1 MELILKRTYNNTDK
15 GYCIGHLFVNGK
27 YLCDT
32 LEDVSRGLNSKMTL
46 KEILKRKIKGLT
58 AIPVGVYGILMNV
71 VSPKYSKKPLFKRLC
86 GGKMPRLLNV
96 PGYDGV
102 LIHTGNSAKDTDGCV
117 LVGYN
122 KVKGGLVNST
132 EAFIKLYDILKKAY
146 DNHEGIYLRVVENF

>member
-1 MELILKRTYNNTDK
+1 MELLLKRTYNNTAK
-15 GYCIGHLFVNGK
+15 GYCIGHLYIDGK
-27 YLCDT
+27 FFCDT

-71 VSPKYSKKPLFKRLC
+71 VSPKYSKKKFFYNLC
-86 GGKMPRLLNV
+86 RGRMPRLSNV

-102 LIHTGNSAKDTDGCV
+102 LMHTGNTSKDTDGCI

-132 EAFIKLYDILKKAY
+132 EAFVKLYNILKEAQE
-146 DNHEGIYLRVVENF
+146 NHEGIYIRIVENF